1 MEWGDP
7 LLCPVSTEPCSLSQ
21 GESPHPYPNPNS
33 FHPGQVSTEPLC
45 RAVAISGCGHVFSEA
60 SLLKGA
66 LQAKAQVCPPSPSP

>member
-7 LLCPVSTEPCSLSQ
+7 LLCP
-21 GESPHPYPNPNS
+21 
-33 FHPGQVSTEPLC
+33 VSTEPLC

-66 LQAKAQVCPPSPSP
+66 LQAKAQVCPLCRAPWLLASLVRCTERDELVAARYRGDVGEI